1 MSRVDQIQAVL
12 FVIAVPLFLVAVS
25 VTWAVND
32 PGVYNRG
39 FDKYSTSL
47 ATGITDDDLRQV
59 GADIRHYFNSSDEP
73 LVVRTAV
80 FSVEQELFNEREVL
94 HMGDVKRLVQGISLV
109 AIGSGAYLLVMAAVG
124 LLGRRRHFVPT
135 LARLS
140 LWGGGLTL
148 GLVLSV
154 GLFALVGFDNLFQVF
169 HQLSFSNDLW
179 RLDSRTDYLVT
190 IFPEDFWFDATMLV
204 ATLAV
209 GGAVVLMAVSGG
221 YLFYRRWTGQV
232 NPEAASGNLGEA
244 PQG

>member
-1 MSRVDQIQAVL
+1 MSRVDRIQAVL

-32 PGVYNRG
+32 PGAYNRG
-39 FDKYSTSL
+39 FDKYSISL

-73 LVVRTAV
+73 LVARTAV
-80 FSVEQELFNEREVL
+80 FGVEREIFNDREVR
-94 HMGDVKRLVQGISLV
+94 HMRDVKRLVRGVYLV
-109 AIGSGAYLLVMAAVG
+109 AIGSGAYLLVMATVG

-140 LWGGGLTL
+140 LWGGSLTL

-154 GLFALVGFDNLFQVF
+154 GLFTLVGFDNLFQGF

-179 RLDSRTDYLVT
+179 RLDSHTDYLVRM
-190 IFPEDFWFDATMLV
+190 FPEDFWFDATMLV

-221 YLFYRRWTGQV
+221 YLLYRRWTG
-232 NPEAASGNLGEA
+232 
-244 PQG
+244 

>member
-1 MSRVDQIQAVL
+1 MSRVDRIQAVL

-25 VTWAVND
+25 VTWVVND

-39 FDKYSTSL
+39 FDKYSISL
-47 ATGITDDDLRQV
+47 ATEITDDDLRQV

-80 FSVEQELFNEREVL
+80 FGVEQEVFNDREVR
-94 HMGDVKRLVQGISLV
+94 HMRDVKRLVRGVYLV
-109 AIGSGAYLLVMAAVG
+109 AIGSGAYLLTMVAVG
-124 LLGRRRHFVPT
+124 LLGRRRYFLPT
-135 LARLS
+135 LARLC

-179 RLDSRTDYLVT
+179 RLDSRTDYLVR
-190 IFPEDFWFDATMLV
+190 IFPEDFWFDATMFV

-221 YLFYRRWTGQV
+221 YLLYRR
-232 NPEAASGNLGEA
+232 
-244 PQG
+244 